1 MFAVF
6 QELFC
11 SAVINFLVFL
21 PRKKERKNKTPET
34 IR

>member
-1 MFAVF
+1 MFEVF

-11 SAVINFLVFL
+11 SAVINFSVFL
-21 PRKKERKNKTPET
+21 PRKKEKTPET